1 MYITRGIVTHFRLVR
16 FFQGDTAMLPA
27 LSIHTFVNAVH
38 DTERTRFEVLNG
50 LKTMRSNFH
59 HNRIF
64 PDLTALIELFNTL
77 QSITQSADDLRTK
90 AHRSIKDL
98 NLEERKVIY
107 EETPINDNDFEQIR
121 DLMLWALPHLQD
133 AIEEGKTMFEFVD
146 ESLALEVVGIL
157 PSYLEEGYLFIPDN
171 ASSMLHLIKYEVS
184 IFTGAGERY
193 RSLKTSVV
201 KSLHQSSIMQPVQ
214 SIKLSLMQEFPE
226 LPNPATYSFET
237 DLEFPFYETI
247 LPVAKRRLL
256 RYLYS

>member
-1 MYITRGIVTHFRLVR
+1 MSGFIELSI
-16 FFQGDTAMLPA
+16 FQGDTAMLPA
-27 LSIHTFVNAVH
+27 LSINTFVHAVH
-38 DTERTRFEVLNG
+38 DTERTRFEILNG
-50 LKTMRSNFH
+50 LKTIRSNFQ

-64 PDLTALIELFNTL
+64 PDLNSLIELFTTL
-77 QSITQSADDLRTK
+77 QSITQSADDLRQK
-90 AHRSIKDL
+90 AHRSIKDV
-98 NLEERKVIY
+98 NLKERTIIY
-107 EETPINDNDFEQIR
+107 EETPISDNDFEQIR
-121 DLMLWALPHLQD
+121 DLIFWALPHLQD

-146 ESLALEVVGIL
+146 ENLALEVVGIL

-171 ASSMLHLIKYEVS
+171 TSSLLHLIKYEVS

-201 KSLHQSSIMQPVQ
+201 KSLRQSSIIQPTQ
-214 SIKLSLMQEFPE
+214 NIKLDLVQEFPD

-237 DLEFPFYETI
+237 DLEFPFQETI

>member
-1 MYITRGIVTHFRLVR
+1 
-16 FFQGDTAMLPA
+16 MLPA
-27 LSIHTFVNAVH
+27 LSINTFVRAVH

-50 LKTMRSNFH
+50 LQTMRSNFH
-59 HNRIF
+59 HNKIF
-64 PDLTALIELFNTL
+64 PDLTSLIELFNTL
-77 QSITQSADDLRTK
+77 QSITQNADDLRSK

-98 NLEERKVIY
+98 NLKERKVIY
-107 EETPINDNDFEQIR
+107 EETPISDNDFEQIR
-121 DLMLWALPHLQD
+121 DLMFWALPLLQD

-146 ESLALEVVGIL
+146 ENLALEVVGIL
-157 PSYLEEGYLFIPDN
+157 PTYLEEGYLFIPDN
-171 ASSMLHLIKYEVS
+171 AASMLHLIKYEVS

-201 KSLHQSSIMQPVQ
+201 KSLHQSTVRQPTQ
-214 SIKLSLMQEFPE
+214 SIKLDLVQEYPD

-237 DLEFPFYETI
+237 DLEFPFQETI